1 MRNPLL
7 ALLAKEPAHGYE
19 LKLALEEMFGAAWPP
34 TNIGQI
40 YTTLSRLERDGLVQ
54 SAHVTQEHRP
64 DKRVYEI
71 TDPGRRELDEWIA
84 TPTSGPRLRDE
95 FFLKLILA
103 QTAGLNS
110 SSDPTILIERQR
122 RAFLQ
127 SLRELNELAA
137 RQDALANPAALLL
150 IEGAILHL
158 QADVQWLDLC
168 ESRLIKGG
176 KHV

>member
-1 MRNPLL
+1 MRNALL

-19 LKLALEEMFGAAWPP
+19 LKLALEETFGDAWPP

-40 YTTLSRLERDGLVQ
+40 YTTLGRLERDGLVR
-54 SAHVTQEHRP
+54 SVHVAQEHRP
-64 DKRVYEI
+64 DKRVYEV
-71 TDPGRRELDEWIA
+71 TEEGRHELDDWIA
-84 TPTSGPRLRDE
+84 TPTPGPRLRDE

-103 QTAGLNS
+103 QAAGLNS
-110 SSDPTILIERQR
+110 ASDPRLLIERQR

-127 SLRELNELAA
+127 SLRELNDLAA
-137 RQDALANPAALLL
+137 RQDARANPAALLL

-168 ESRLIKGG
+168 ESRLIRE
-176 KHV
+176 V

>member
-1 MRNPLL
+1 MRNALL

-19 LKLALEEMFGAAWPP
+19 LKQALEETFGDAWPP

-40 YTTLSRLERDGLVQ
+40 YTTLGRLERDGLVQ
-54 SAHVTQEHRP
+54 SVHVAQEHRP
-64 DKRVYEI
+64 DKRVYAVTPE
-71 TDPGRRELDEWIA
+71 GRRELDDWIA
-84 TPTSGPRLRDE
+84 TPTPGPRLRDE

-110 SSDPTILIERQR
+110 ASDPRLLIERQR
-122 RAFLQ
+122 RAFLH
-127 SLRELNELAA
+127 SLRELNDLAT
-137 RQDALANPAALLL
+137 RQDTRDNPAALLL

-168 ESRLIKGG
+168 ESRLIRE
-176 KHV
+176 V